1 MTGDDSQHL
10 KTDCTISKRLT
21 NFTMIFLTSE
31 ISIRHLEQSLLVFIL
46 PADETFSPRCTV
58 AEDLL
63 FVVVM
68 ADYYG
73 LMNTIALSRLSDDDW
88 RRNILR
94 WAGGC
99 GLLCLG
105 LR

>member
-1 MTGDDSQHL
+1 
-10 KTDCTISKRLT
+10 
-21 NFTMIFLTSE
+21 MIFLTSK
-31 ISIRHLEQSLLVFIL
+31 ISIRHLEQILLVFIL
-46 PADETFSPRCTV
+46 PADETFSPRRTV

-68 ADYYG
+68 TDYDG
-73 LMNTIALSRLSDDDW
+73 LMNTIALSRLPDDDW
-88 RRNILR
+88 RRNILSR
-94 WAGGC
+94 ARGC